1 MTQLKEVSVKLAF
14 YCMRREEK
22 RREEKRSNKI
32 RFQGVIVMCNP
43 IVVLGS

>member
-22 RREEKRSNKI
+22 RREEKR
-32 RFQGVIVMCNP
+32 RGVIK
-43 IVVLGS
+43 